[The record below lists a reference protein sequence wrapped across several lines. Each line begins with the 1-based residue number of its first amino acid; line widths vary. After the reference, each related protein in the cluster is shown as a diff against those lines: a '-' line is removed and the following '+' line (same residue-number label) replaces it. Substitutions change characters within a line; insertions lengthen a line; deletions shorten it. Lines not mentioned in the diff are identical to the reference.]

1 MHPLLLAALIG
12 GGVGGGSA
20 YIQGRDPLR
29 GALLGAATG
38 AATSGLGSMFA
49 PAATSAKEAAL
60 REALASNI
68 SSQVPGQIAGSVTQQ
83 AAKQASLGQ
92 IRKQTFKDKFKNA
105 LSGGFGTKGL
115 GNYAYGILPGASA
128 AGEFLFNEREATD
141 PTKGYRPPL
150 NMFYGRNPDRF
161 GFGEFFDPDSIK
173 EIYEDKE
180 DPYYYPEGF
189 KGGGIASLRPRY
201 AEGEEVSFTESEQ
214 FSGLAARA
222 AEYLTANGI
231 EPTMEN
237 VNDVIEQVMGAQTER
252 PYEPLTGL
260 AGQLQTMTQQY
271 ATPLGS
277 GDRTAMNVAEQE
289 RATMNMG
296 GTPRKVYQEGGMG
309 MPMLPSGDLDMRP
322 GGESVGPGTGT
333 SDDIPAMLSDGE
345 FVMTAKAVE
354 GAGGGDRG
362 LGSER
367 MMNMMRNFEQGGQ
380 PSAESQGL
388 GSMEETTMTE
398 MIGPEGMMMEEDTM
412 IEGII

>member
-20 YIQGRDPLR
+20 YISGRDPLK
-29 GALLGAATG
+29 GALIGAATG
-38 AATSGLGSMFA
+38 AATSGLGSMFS

-60 REALASNI
+60 RNALAMQAK
-68 SSQVPGQIAGSVTQQ
+68 SQVPMAALQQGAGATLGQEIG
-83 AAKQASLGQ
+83 KQA
-92 IRKQTFKDKFKNA
+92 FKDQFKNA
-105 LSGGFGTKGL
+105 LTGGFGTGGI

-128 AGEFLFNEREATD
+128 AGEYLFNPRDEEN

-161 GFGEFFDPDSIK
+161 GFGEFFDPDKIK

-189 KGGGIASLRPRY
+189 AGGGIASLRPGY
-201 AEGEEVSFTESEQ
+201 AEGEDVSFTQSTQ

-222 AEYLTANGI
+222 AEYLQDAGI
-231 EPTMEN
+231 EPTVEN
-237 VNDVIEQVMGAQTER
+237 VNEVIEQVMAQQTER

-271 ATPLGS
+271 ATPIGS
-277 GDRTAMNVAEQE
+277 GQKTMEGAQQQGME
-289 RATMNMG
+289 RAQMNMG
-296 GTPRKVYQEGGMG
+296 GDPRRVYQEGGASMP
-309 MPMLPSGDLDMRP
+309 MSPMLPTGDLDMRP

-354 GAGGGDRG
+354 GAGGGDREV
-362 LGSER
+362 GSER
-367 MMNMMRNFEQGGQ
+367 MMKMMRNFEQGGQ
-380 PSAESQGL
+380 PSPESQGL
-388 GSMEETTMTE
+388 GSMQQSML
-398 MIGPEGMMMEEDTM
+398 GGMA
-412 IEGII
+412 

>member
-20 YIQGRDPLR
+20 YIQGRDPLK
-29 GALLGAATG
+29 GALIGAATG
-38 AATSGLGSMFA
+38 AATSGLGSLFS

-60 REALASNI
+60 RNALAMQMK
-68 SSQVPGQIAGSVTQQ
+68 SQVPAAALQQ
-83 AAKQASLGQ
+83 GTGLAASSLA
-92 IRKQTFKDKFKNA
+92 KETFKDQFKNA
-105 LSGGFGTKGL
+105 LTGGFGTGGI

-128 AGEFLFNEREATD
+128 AGEFLFNPRDPEN

-150 NMFYGRNPDRF
+150 NMFYGRNPGRF
-161 GFGEFFDPDSIK
+161 GFGEFFDPDKIK

-189 KGGGIASLRPRY
+189 AGGGIASLRPRY
-201 AEGEEVSFTESEQ
+201 AEGEDVSFTQSTQ

-222 AEYLTANGI
+222 AEYLQDAGI
-231 EPTMEN
+231 EPTVEN
-237 VNDVIEQVMGAQTER
+237 VNEVIEQVMAQQTEK

-271 ATPLGS
+271 ATPIGS
-277 GDRTAMNVAEQE
+277 GQKTMEGVQQQGME
-289 RATMNMG
+289 RAQMNMG
-296 GTPRKVYQEGGMG
+296 GDPRRVYQEGGASTPMS
-309 MPMLPSGDLDMRP
+309 PMLPTGDLDMRP

-354 GAGGGDRG
+354 GAGGGDREV
-362 LGSER
+362 GSQR
-367 MMNMMRNFEQGGQ
+367 MMKMMRNFEQGGQ
-380 PSAESQGL
+380 PSPESQGL
-388 GSMEETTMTE
+388 GSMQQSML
-398 MIGPEGMMMEEDTM
+398 GGMA
-412 IEGII
+412 